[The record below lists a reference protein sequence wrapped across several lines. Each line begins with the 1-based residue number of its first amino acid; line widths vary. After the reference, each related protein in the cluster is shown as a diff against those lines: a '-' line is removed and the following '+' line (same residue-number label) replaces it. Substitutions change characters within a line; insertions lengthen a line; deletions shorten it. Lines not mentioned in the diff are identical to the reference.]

1 MFEINTTYVAL
12 YKKPWKILAFT
23 FRSRLLENGESFES
37 NLFKENNSQTRL
49 YYTSMLDYH
58 LVFCETKEPPSAE
71 QYARQC
77 KRSANQ
83 LMISLL
89 VLYFQY
95 ENNYDTYYH

>member
-1 MFEINTTYVAL
+1 MSRKRVPLNQNECTDDFRIGVPFERDL
-12 YKKPWKILAFT
+12 H
-23 FRSRLLENGESFES
+23 FES

>member
-1 MFEINTTYVAL
+1 MAKVLNQIFS
-12 YKKPWKILAFT
+12 KKIIAKLGYTI
-23 FRSRLLENGESFES
+23 
-37 NLFKENNSQTRL
+37 L

>member
-1 MFEINTTYVAL
+1 
-12 YKKPWKILAFT
+12 
-23 FRSRLLENGESFES
+23 
-37 NLFKENNSQTRL
+37 
-49 YYTSMLDYH
+49 MLDYH

-77 KRSANQ
+77 KRSTNQ